1 MDSGPSEDNRLDQ
14 LRINRAQRIARFGFW
29 ERDIKKNELFWS
41 EGIFDIFGVEK
52 SEFKG
57 TFEDFIERVHQDDQE
72 FVKRALQEAI
82 DTKTT
87 YSIGH
92 RVVRPGGEIR
102 YVHEDGEITFN
113 DQGEALRILGT
124 VRDITPLKIIE
135 LALLESE
142 ENYRMLTEQAA
153 DAIVLMD
160 KQGKLLDINN
170 KGTQVMGYTKEE
182 IRRLHVT
189 DITPKEHLV
198 EMPINYDGLIEGR
211 EYTQERLAICKNGSI
226 IPVEISAK
234 MLPNGTIQ
242 GIVRDISE
250 RREAERR
257 LREKEE
263 QLRQATKMEALGR
276 LTGGIA
282 HDFNNLL
289 SVILNYSS
297 LLLSPNTANEELK
310 EGLETIQSTARRGSV
325 LLRQL
330 LSFTR
335 RSIENP
341 QNININDVLS
351 KDQIMLLQFVGRN
364 INLISEFDPTVNEVY
379 VDPDQIHQI
388 LVNLVLNARDAIPD
402 RGDIIIKTSNVEITP
417 EVSNPYYEVKSGSY
431 VMFSVTDTGVGI
443 SQENL
448 PKIFDPFFTTK
459 GKDKGTGLGLSVTY
473 RIVQHY
479 GGFINVI
486 TALDVGTTFEIY
498 LPVYTSPEG
507 ETIDDTRPEQLDKY
521 TILLVVSD
529 EELRK
534 SLSMILKR
542 ENYDVLPLK
551 NLTQG
556 MDIITNFPTQIH
568 IAIVDIESPD
578 LFNSIHVD
586 HLEKHFPGIKMVLAI
601 DYLTD
606 TLEKIMKKPNTTLL
620 QKPVEWDIL
629 EILLLQLLHDPN
641 I

>member
-341 QNININDVLS
+341 QNINVNDVLS

-388 LVNLVLNARDAIPD
+388 LVNLVLNARDAITD

-443 SQENL
+443 SQEDL

-473 RIVQHY
+473 RIVQQY

-498 LPVYTSPEG
+498 LPAYTSPKG
-507 ETIDDTRPEQLDKY
+507 EIIDDIRPEQLDIY
-521 TILLVVSD
+521 TILLAVGD

-551 NLTQG
+551 NLAQG

>member
-1 MDSGPSEDNRLDQ
+1 MDSGPSDDNRIDQ
-14 LRINRAQRIARFGFW
+14 LRINRAQRLAKFGFW
-29 ERDIKKNELFWS
+29 ERDLKKNELFWS
-41 EGIFDIFGVEK
+41 EGIFDIFGIEK
-52 SEFKG
+52 SDFVG
-57 TFEDFIERVHQDDQE
+57 NFEDFIKRVHADDQE
-72 FVKRALQEAI
+72 LVKSAVQEAI

-87 YSIGH
+87 YSLGH
-92 RVVRPGGEIR
+92 RIVRPGGEIR
-102 YVHEDGEITFN
+102 YVHEDGEVTYN
-113 DQGEALRILGT
+113 NQGEPIYILGT
-124 VRDITPLKIIE
+124 VRDITALKIIE
-135 LALLESE
+135 FALIESE

-153 DAIVLMD
+153 DAIFLMD
-160 KQGKLLDINN
+160 SHGKLLDVNA
-170 KGTQVMGYTKEE
+170 KGIQILGYTKDQ
-182 IRRLHVT
+182 ILQMYVT
-189 DITPKEHLV
+189 DITPKEELAI
-198 EMPINYDGLIEGR
+198 MPINYDGLSEGK
-211 EYTQERLAICKNGSI
+211 EYTQERSAICEDGTI
-226 IPVEISAK
+226 IPIEISVK

-242 GIVRDISE
+242 GILRDISE
-250 RREAERR
+250 RREAEHR

-297 LLLSPNTANEELK
+297 LLLSPNTAEEELK

-341 QNININDVLS
+341 QNVNINDILS

-364 INLISEFDPTVNEVY
+364 INVISEFDPSVNEVY

-388 LVNLVLNARDAIPD
+388 LINLVLNARDAINEM
-402 RGDIIIKTSNVEITP
+402 GDIIIKTSNVDIDQEA
-417 EVSNPYYEVKSGSY
+417 SNPYYEVKPGSY

-459 GKDKGTGLGLSVTY
+459 GRDKGTGLGLSVTY
-473 RIVQHY
+473 RIIQQY

-486 TALDVGTTFEIY
+486 TALNVGTTFEIY
-498 LPVYTSPEG
+498 LPVFTPPKPEIIA
-507 ETIDDTRPEQLDKY
+507 ETRPEILDKH
-521 TILLVVSD
+521 TVLLVVGD

-542 ENYDVLPLK
+542 ERYDVLPLK

-556 MDIITNFPTQIH
+556 MNVITNFPTQIDV
-568 IAIVDIESPD
+568 AIMDIKSPD
-578 LFNSIHVD
+578 LFTPEHVNR
-586 HLEKHFPGIKMVLAI
+586 LEKHFPGIKIVLAI

-606 TLEKIMKKPNTTLL
+606 TLEKIMKKSNTTLL

-629 EILLLQLLHDPN
+629 DILLLQLLHDPK